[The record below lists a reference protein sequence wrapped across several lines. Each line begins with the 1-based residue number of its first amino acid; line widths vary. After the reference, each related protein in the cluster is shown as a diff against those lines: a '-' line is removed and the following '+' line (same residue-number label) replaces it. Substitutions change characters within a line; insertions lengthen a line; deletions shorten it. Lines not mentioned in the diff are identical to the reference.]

1 MRSVLIGGVSA
12 LVLWLISHYPSWWLF
27 VPATVVWL
35 CLLLS
40 LYFYKYR
47 VEKRGM
53 AGWPVI
59 IMSAC
64 ALVALLVL
72 LDWIWATYILIVLGG
87 FIMFFLFGEAQKSN
101 ISGLTHEI
109 RPIRRI
115 LMMLWVFIVFALSCL
130 AFALNVFFPGA
141 PFWLLA
147 FLLSALIGWVSVIIW
162 QMYFIG
168 QTQSFLVWALTL
180 ALGLWEIIWVLHL
193 LPLGYFVLGAL
204 TTWVW
209 YILHL
214 FVRFRLG
221 TQGIVWRR
229 QIWFLVTN
237 AVLFFV
243 ILFLFVRW

>member
-1 MRSVLIGGVSA
+1 MFVAYVAIFRLIVYNIFKIFTSMRSVLIGGVSA

-64 ALVALLVL
+64 ALIALLVL
-72 LDWIWATYILIVLGG
+72 LDWKWATYGLIALGG

-130 AFALNVFFPGA
+130 AFALNVFPGA
-141 PFWLLA
+141 PFWLWLFCLA
-147 FLLSALIGWVSVIIW
+147 
-162 QMYFIG
+162 
-168 QTQSFLVWALTL
+168 
-180 ALGLWEIIWVLHL
+180 
-193 LPLGYFVLGAL
+193 P
-204 TTWVW
+204 
-209 YILHL
+209 
-214 FVRFRLG
+214 
-221 TQGIVWRR
+221 
-229 QIWFLVTN
+229 
-237 AVLFFV
+237 
-243 ILFLFVRW
+243 